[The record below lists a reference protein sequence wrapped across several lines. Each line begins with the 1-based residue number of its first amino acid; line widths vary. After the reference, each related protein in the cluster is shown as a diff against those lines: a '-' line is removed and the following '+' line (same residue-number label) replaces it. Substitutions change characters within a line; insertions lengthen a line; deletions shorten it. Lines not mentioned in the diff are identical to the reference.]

1 MQGEVFIRPALG
13 QMALGAALGALAL
26 AWYLVAPRKPEP
38 QRRSRLYLASVN
50 GALREPPQ
58 RAG

>member
-13 QMALGAALGALAL
+13 QMALGAALGAVAL
-26 AWYLVAPRKPEP
+26 AWFLVAPRKSESAKRP
-38 QRRSRLYLASVN
+38 RLYLASVN